1 MSKSQSLYDQL
12 PSNVE
17 MPKAGQ
23 FIMSGSFTVLP
34 AVPSDAVRPTSLGG
48 GQEPVAMPG
57 FHRKRKVK
65 RTLRALRRNFVRWQ
79 QIQGPEAGSA
89 RDSADRFLLPQH
101 FLNIR

>member
-1 MSKSQSLYDQL
+1 M
-12 PSNVE
+12 
-17 MPKAGQ
+17 
-23 FIMSGSFTVLP
+23 
-34 AVPSDAVRPTSLGG
+34 
-48 GQEPVAMPG
+48 AMPG

-79 QIQGPEAGSA
+79 QIEGPEAGSA

>member
-34 AVPSDAVRPTSLGG
+34 AVPSDAVSRISHG
-48 GQEPVAMPG
+48 GQDSTVMPG

-65 RTLRALRRNFVRWQ
+65 RTLRALRRNFARWQ
-79 QIQGPEAGSA
+79 RIQGPEAGSA

-101 FLNIR
+101 LLNIR